1 MADCQD
7 AMLSSL
13 YDAMR
18 DGNLDETIIRIIESL
33 DPEALKLKISDKGK
47 TALHT
52 AVTYGHERIVEELV
66 NRMSNDHES
75 LAMYDSDG
83 YTALNLAAVLGKW
96 RMVKC
101 MLRIDFDLISI
112 RHSREKD
119 LPVVMAIDFGQIEMA
134 RNLYYLAANKGLI
147 SQNDNQEI
155 QDCAT
160 LFTRAIYTGT
170 LGMRIPP
177 VPPTSSETRLNILN
191 EGQCQRN
198 QKDQNIISGIMQL
211 YEMKKIHDQYN
222 ELLSLMCKVISKS
235 TTQQLLD
242 GLVYSAICRATENGI
257 FEFVSKMLEVDQ
269 QFIWARD
276 GYERN
281 IFMLAVLH
289 RHEKIFSILYSRDM
303 MMKYNSLT
311 CLLDVNKNN
320 ILHMAGMMEHSTRV
334 NQIPGAA
341 LQMQRELQWFKE
353 VERLVHHKQKEST
366 NENGFTPR
374 QLFTKNHENMMKE
387 GEKWMK
393 DTATSC
399 MVVGILIVTIMFQ
412 VAFTLPG
419 DNNRDS
425 GLFRVFMIF
434 DALSFFLSSTSVLI
448 FLGILTS
455 RYTEDDFLKNL
466 PRQMII
472 GLFTLFCSIATMMIT
487 FASAL
492 LIILNEQLRIS
503 IPLICLG
510 GVPIF
515 FFLWI
520 QFPILK
526 DMIISTYGPSIF
538 DRKMKPKL

>member
-198 QKDQNIISGIMQL
+198 QKDQNIISVLSRSCAVGVLNFFGIMQL

-334 NQIPGAA
+334 NQIPGQ
-341 LQMQRELQWFKE
+341 LYKC
-353 VERLVHHKQKEST
+353 KESY
-366 NENGFTPR
+366 NGSR
-374 QLFTKNHENMMKE
+374 R
-387 GEKWMK
+387 
-393 DTATSC
+393 S
-399 MVVGILIVTIMFQ
+399 
-412 VAFTLPG
+412 
-419 DNNRDS
+419 RD
-425 GLFRVFMIF
+425 
-434 DALSFFLSSTSVLI
+434 LSI
-448 FLGILTS
+448 TS
-455 RYTEDDFLKNL
+455 RRKVPMRMVSL
-466 PRQMII
+466 PDNCLRK
-472 GLFTLFCSIATMMIT
+472 TMRT
-487 FASAL
+487 
-492 LIILNEQLRIS
+492 
-503 IPLICLG
+503 
-510 GVPIF
+510 
-515 FFLWI
+515 
-520 QFPILK
+520 
-526 DMIISTYGPSIF
+526 
-538 DRKMKPKL
+538 